1 MSGDDARFDPAAEQ
15 AEDVEVAEVDLAAED
30 SEDLAAAMREA
41 VAAVERVESRA
52 TGGADEGQE
61 EQGGVAGAT
70 DELEPLR
77 RELDELRDRSVRTL
91 ADFDNFRKRTD
102 RERQDLHRYALVEP
116 MREMLTVV
124 DNLERA
130 LGSEGSADDLKAGV
144 ELIHRQMLDLL
155 RRQGVR
161 EVAAEGQP
169 FDPAIHEAVAR
180 RVEAGL
186 AEPKVVRKLQRGY
199 QLYDRLL
206 RPAVVEVAVPADG
219 AVEAGP
225 GEG

>member
-15 AEDVEVAEVDLAAED
+15 AEDVEMAEVDLAAED

-70 DELEPLR
+70 DELELLR

>member
-1 MSGDDARFDPAAEQ
+1 M
-15 AEDVEVAEVDLAAED
+15 DLAEAD
-30 SEDLAAAMREA
+30 GEDLDVAMRDA
-41 VAAVERVESRA
+41 VAAVEQVESRPPGD
-52 TGGADEGQE
+52 GGE
-61 EQGGVAGAT
+61 AGD
-70 DELEPLR
+70 DELELLR
-77 RELDELRDRSVRTL
+77 REIDELRERSVRTL

-102 RERQDLHRYALVEP
+102 RERQELHRYALIEP
-116 MREMLTVV
+116 MREMVAVV

-130 LGSEGSADDLKAGV
+130 LGAEGSADDLKAGV

-161 EVAAEGQP
+161 EVPGEGAP

-186 AEPKVVRKLQRGY
+186 TDPKVVRQLQRGY
-199 QLYDRLL
+199 QLHDRLL

-219 AVEAGP
+219 DLEAGA